1 MANMRMDK
9 NPMPEQDPRARLGN
23 FDEAALGY
31 SAEAAIDEAKRC
43 LNCKEPRC
51 VQGCPMAVPIPAF
64 IAKVAEGDFKGAY
77 DTLFAVSNL
86 PAVCGR
92 VCPQESLCEGR
103 CIRGIKGEPVAI
115 GRLERFTADW
125 HIQNGGPSP
134 DDVYAEPNG
143 HRVAVIGSGPAG
155 LTCAGELV
163 RLGYEVTVYES
174 MDRAGGRMML
184 GIPAFRLP
192 RSVVEMEIVR
202 LENLGVEIVTESTVG
217 KADSVDALFE
227 QGFEAVFIGSGAGML
242 LKLNVPGEDL
252 PGVLSAKDLLMR
264 SEELAVGAMAGK
276 HVAVVGD
283 GDMAVDAARTALRL
297 GAADARVAC
306 TKPVDALPA
315 RREEVRR
322 AQDEGVVFLPETK
335 VTEMLA
341 GEDGRVRALKLSG
354 AGANELAA
362 DTVIVAVGTGP
373 DPLLLHTTP
382 GLGATESGGIA
393 ADPVSCATSR
403 VGVFAGGDAVT
414 GVGTVIGAMTA
425 GRAAAA
431 GIHRYIQENSHQ

>member
-9 NPMPEQDPRARLGN
+9 IPMPEQDPKVRIGN

-31 SAEAAIDEAKRC
+31 TAEAAVEEAKRC
-43 LNCKEPRC
+43 LNCREPRC
-51 VQGCPMAVPIPAF
+51 MEGCPMSVPIPAF
-64 IAKVAEGDFKGAY
+64 IEKVAEGDFKAAY
-77 DTLFAVSNL
+77 EKLFAVSNL

-125 HIQNGGPSP
+125 HIQNGGASP
-134 DDVYAEPNG
+134 DDEYAEPNG

-174 MDRAGGRMML
+174 MDRPGGLMMF

-202 LENLGVEIVTESTVG
+202 LESLGVEIITETTVG
-217 KADSVDALFE
+217 RMDSVDELFE
-227 QGFEAVFIGSGAGML
+227 QGFEAVFIGSGAGKEQTL
-242 LKLNVPGEDL
+242 DIPGEDL
-252 PGVLSAKDLLMR
+252 PGVLSARDLLMR
-264 SEELAVGAMAGK
+264 AEELKRDALGGK
-276 HVAVVGD
+276 RVIVAGD

-297 GAADARVAC
+297 GAAEVRVLCSMPA
-306 TKPVDALPA
+306 DELSA
-315 RREEVRR
+315 RREEIFR
-322 AQDEGVVFLPETK
+322 AQAEGVVFLPGTAPLEL
-335 VTEMLA
+335 LA
-341 GEDGRVRALKLSG
+341 GEDGHVGAVRVSG
-354 AGANELAA
+354 GPGEDLQA
-362 DTVIVAVGTGP
+362 DTVVVAVGAGP

-382 GLGATESGGIA
+382 GLGSTDSGAIA
-393 ADPVSCATSR
+393 ADPVTGATSR

-414 GVGTVIGAMTA
+414 GAATVIGAMTA
-425 GRAAAA
+425 GKTAAAS
-431 GIHRYIQENSHQ
+431 IHRYIQGK